1 MGPEGTSPR
10 RGMNIARPPG
20 GFTISMSDGVR
31 ALIEQTCQ
39 NSPPFARHWED
50 IVDRLRF
57 TAHVE
62 GVPDGRLGN
71 GYRIW
76 SAAEDSEKG
85 VPRVRLVYR
94 VVGSVVH
101 VRLAAVG

>member
-1 MGPEGTSPR
+1 MR
-10 RGMNIARPPG
+10 IARPPG
-20 GFTISMSDGVR
+20 GFAISMADGVR
-31 ALIEQTCQ
+31 ALIEQTCE
-39 NSPPFARHWED
+39 NSSPFARHWED

-62 GVPDGRLGN
+62 GVEDSRLGN

-76 SAAEDSEKG
+76 SAADDFEKG

-94 VVGSVVH
+94 VVGSVIQI
-101 VRLAAVG
+101 RLAAVG